1 MEFNDLRNPFYIL
14 HVSEAICVDMASY
27 RSVGNIGA

>member
-14 HVSEAICVDMASY
+14 YVPGASCVDMASY
-27 RSVGNIGA
+27 RSVGNIDA